1 MAKEKTPEQKQTSG
15 TSQSSSTAGTS
26 QNGSTGTA
34 PQSTER
40 TRRSTQSKQKGQRPQ
55 IGGTAVPGAKSTLP
69 KQVSTSNNPQQ
80 QEMETANRM
89 MRRRM
94 EQLGTGPQSSE
105 QGKAVR
111 DRSKERRERLK
122 ERQKA
127 QVSAVKRSLPGGKL
141 VTDTSR
147 VYYLIGGMAAAII
160 ILILV
165 FVVLRLTGIL
175 H

>member
-1 MAKEKTPEQKQTSG
+1 MAKEKTSGQKQASG
-15 TSQSSSTAGTS
+15 TSQPPSTADAVK
-26 QNGSTGTA
+26 NGSAGTA
-34 PQSTER
+34 PQGTGGSRKST
-40 TRRSTQSKQKGQRPQ
+40 RSGRKGQRTQ

-94 EQLGTGPQSSE
+94 EHLGTSPQSPE
-105 QGKAVR
+105 QGRSAQ
-111 DRSKERRERLK
+111 DRRKERKQRLK

-127 QVSAVKRSLPGGKL
+127 EVSAVKRSLPGGKL
-141 VTDTSR
+141 VADTSR
-147 VYYLIGGMAAAII
+147 VYYLIGGVAAAII
-160 ILILV
+160 LVILL
-165 FVVLRLTGIL
+165 FVVLRLTSVI

>member
-1 MAKEKTPEQKQTSG
+1 MAKEKTPEQKQASG
-15 TSQSSSTAGTS
+15 PSQSPSTAGTS

-34 PQSTER
+34 PQSEER
-40 TRRSTQSKQKGQRPQ
+40 TSKSARPKQKGQRPQ
-55 IGGTAVPGAKSTLP
+55 IGGTAVPGAKSTIP

-94 EQLGTGPQSSE
+94 EQLGTGPQSPE

-111 DRSKERRERLK
+111 DRRKERKERLK

-141 VTDTSR
+141 ATDTSR
-147 VYYLIGGMAAAII
+147 VYYLIGGVAAAIV
-160 ILILV
+160 ILILL
-165 FVVLRLTGIL
+165 FVVLRLTGTL

>member
-1 MAKEKTPEQKQTSG
+1 MVKEKTSEQKQAEG
-15 TSQSSSTAGTS
+15 TSQPPSTANAT

-34 PQSTER
+34 PQGSSGPRKST
-40 TRRSTQSKQKGQRPQ
+40 RSKSKGNRAQ
-55 IGGTAVPGAKSTLP
+55 IGGTAVPGAKSTQP

-80 QEMETANRM
+80 QERESSNRL

-94 EQLGTGPQSSE
+94 EHLGTGPQSPE
-105 QGKAVR
+105 EAKTTR
-111 DRSKERRERLK
+111 DRRKERIERIK

-141 VTDTSR
+141 VTDTRR
-147 VYYLIGGMAAAII
+147 VYYLVGGVFAAIVL
-160 ILILV
+160 LILV
-165 FVVLRLTGIL
+165 FVVLRLTGVL